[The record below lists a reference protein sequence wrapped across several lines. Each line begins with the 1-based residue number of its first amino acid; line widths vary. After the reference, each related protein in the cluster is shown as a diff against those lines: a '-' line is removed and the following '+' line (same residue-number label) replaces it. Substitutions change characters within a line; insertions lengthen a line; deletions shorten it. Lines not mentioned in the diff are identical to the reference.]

1 MVLVGRFENT
11 VSRCIYRPWDD
22 LKEVKNEA
30 EKRDTLNRDRGSVK
44 RGSNGEGFLTTEA
57 R

>member
-22 LKEVKNEA
+22 LEAVKNEG
-30 EKRDTLNRDRGSVK
+30 EKKGHVESRTV
-44 RGSNGEGFLTTEA
+44 EA
-57 R
+57 

>member
-22 LKEVKNEA
+22 LKEVKM
-30 EKRDTLNRDRGSVK
+30 RVK
-44 RGSNGEGFLTTEA
+44 KGTR
-57 R
+57 